1 MATDPGEPTGTEDSS
16 EKPDGQREEDTER
29 EGRADPQRERTHST
43 PSDFPSS
50 QTQERKTTGGEDGAI
65 RGGGGGGGG
74 GEASQAGK
82 ENPVRP
88 ISFST
93 PSLPVDTGQKRLRRE
108 KRFFRKSVE
117 ICEEDDVVEVP
128 PEAPH
133 SAPHLELRSSDSVFT
148 SSAQQQGVAS
158 SCAALGHDPSCPS
171 SSQEPGKDAPSLTAA
186 QRGKERDREQ
196 EEEAEMKAV
205 ATSPGGRFLKFDI
218 ELGRGA
224 FKTVYKGLDTETWVE
239 VAWCE
244 LQDRKLTKAEQQ
256 RFKEEAEM
264 LKGLQHPNIVRF
276 YDSWES
282 VLRGKKCIVLVTE
295 LMTSGTL
302 KTYLKRFKVM
312 KPKVLRSWC
321 RQILK
326 GLHFL
331 HTRTPPIVH
340 RDLKCDNIFITGP
353 TGSVKIGDLGL
364 ATLMRTSFAKSV
376 IGTPEFM
383 APEMYEE
390 HYDESVDVYAFGMCM
405 LEMATSEYPYSE
417 CQNAAQIYRKVTSGI
432 KPASFDKVN
441 DPEIKEIIEG
451 CIRQNKSQ
459 RLSIRDLLNHAFFG
473 EDTGVRVELAEEDTG
488 IQDCL
493 ALRIW
498 VEEPKKLKGKHKDN
512 EAIEFSYDLENDS
525 AEEVALEMV
534 KSGFFHESDAK
545 VVGKSIRDRVNLIK
559 KSRERRQQQLL
570 QQQQGFEER
579 RDSTLTSYTFS
590 HPSCPSSL
598 GPGAAGQTG
607 VGGGVG
613 GGGVGGGGVG
623 GGGMGGGGGVGGGG
637 GGVGGGQESEELP
650 EVDQHVRQQHIF
662 SGTTLSLP
670 GESIGSA
677 SCESYASGQSQAYSQ
692 QGESYTHSQTTFPP
706 TASSTGALAHPQMVS
721 IGESGGVPN
730 VPIGQS
736 VSMSS
741 MSIGHSGGGPVGQT
755 FLQSSTMVPQVSAS
769 VPQQYFQS
777 QTFPSDAFQ
786 TATPH
791 GSMAPSQSY
800 IPPVSPQA
808 PINVLTTSMSVSDP
822 AGLAGTIVPLA
833 QQTQPPAT
841 PMQLT
846 DIIPQTAPQQTQPVM
861 IPQQTIVQQQQIG
874 MDPQTSTL
882 QQQQQQ
888 QMEAQATLLE
898 QQVGTTQPPTEHHLQ
913 NLQTSAVQKHQHEP
927 QQQIYVQQPVPP
939 VHTIPQQQVLP
950 TQTGMEQRA
959 MSLPQPGEQPQT
971 YKQQPTGDPREQT
984 MIQPQ
989 QLQQQLQQ
997 QQTLLQQQQ
1006 QQALLLEQR
1015 QTYVQQQ
1022 VDQQQQ
1028 TALLQQQQQQQA
1040 QLNQFQLE
1048 QQQALIHKQ
1057 LLDQQQQQALIQQ
1070 QEQQQQ
1076 QPQQSLLQHQ
1086 LEQQQQQPTLQQ
1098 QQQSQLYQQIG
1109 QPQAGTQKEPEKQ
1122 QQSGQ
1127 QQQQIVLQQQPQQTQ
1142 QQTEQQLQQ
1151 QAILRQIEQQQQQ
1164 ALIQQHLQQQAI
1176 LQQHQLQQKAQLQQQ
1191 QQEQQQVQLMQQ
1203 IEQQQQ
1209 ALLQQQLEQQRQQQV
1224 LLQQQQAERLQQQ
1237 ALLQKQIQE
1246 QQQQAAILQLQKTE
1260 KQEAVPIPQSNS
1272 EQQIQPQTSDI
1283 QHVCIPQLN
1292 TTQLAPHTT
1301 LTQQQVI
1308 EQQQHAAL
1316 IQQQQVF
1323 IAQPQHHTSVMEPHI
1338 SVGAPAGTEV
1348 IQHQTQKASQAQVLM
1363 ANQTTQIPV
1372 QTSAV
1377 VPAQVLTQQGQS
1389 EAHSQNQGQVPV
1401 QFIAQSTVQ
1410 APQAMTE
1417 AQATLP
1423 AAMIQGQTHVIQTQ
1437 QIPLQP
1443 SYAGPATHTQS
1454 QVTAQPLIQTQPL
1467 QLTISQSQPPHSQ
1480 GPTVDIQMMGQ
1491 QSQAAV
1497 QPPAAIAS
1505 IPSQIQH
1512 ETLVQQNSQMPG
1524 LMQAQLQQ
1532 QTQGQPPIQVHV
1544 QAAAS
1549 LLAPQYVPQ
1558 PTHQAMVSG
1567 QQDITHIMQQQQQ
1580 QQQQQDPLLQYQ
1592 QMILSP
1598 GPAGSVGTTAD
1609 LSLSSVVDP
1618 ANFVAAS
1625 HPVQQA
1631 GHAYVS
1637 GQTTLHPVVQ
1647 AQQQPLGST
1656 ADPSV
1661 IQPIS
1666 QPTIPTG
1673 QYQQQLQNLSQVYQ
1687 PLASQ
1692 AQLLA
1697 QPIPTTIQ
1705 QPLPPKQATIPLDE
1719 SQLPPQGPPAS
1730 HLVTHSA
1737 AQIVPSN
1744 VAGPQSQNKTQPR
1757 YSHLVAGAPSSPQ
1770 HQAKQMLPAH
1780 THTQTSI
1787 QAQTHSQTQT
1797 HVQTQAHSH
1806 TQTHTETPVAEQPI
1820 LPHAV
1825 FPAQQMPL
1833 SPSHTSCPPTSL
1845 PSLPS
1850 LPSHPSAAAPAPEL
1864 PTSPPAAQVTL
1875 PGQADFIPTS
1885 PPPVTTL
1892 QSLDSNAPKLPQAS
1906 LQDCDLSL
1914 LGIAQDGP
1922 YLSSTERHS
1931 SSGSF
1936 PANGE
1941 ETLQLLAN
1949 GKIDKLKAQRRA
1961 SCQRPEKVSH
1971 QFQLSMLQVSGS
1983 GDNMVECQL
1992 ETHSNKMVTFK
2003 FDIEG
2008 DAPEDIADYM
2018 VEEDFVLDVEK
2029 EKFVEE
2035 LRAIVKKA
2043 HEILQTHSLTG
2054 STDQLHVSTPT
2065 SSSVGRWRFFINQT
2079 IRHRDSLSSQGAGTP
2094 PPTSEMRIPQSPKME
2109 KAVESEGSQSLESL
2123 TGMTSPPCPTLSATS
2138 PPVSTISAPVSM
2150 APSATAALA
2159 PNTAASES
2167 ISAPA
2172 STLEASVPVTASG
2185 GLEILTS
2192 ASVDQ
2197 IPSAPSSIAIPAVAN
2212 LPALSTAPTVVS
2224 PTPTT
2229 ILPDM
2234 ITSPGTSGCSI
2245 VGQSI
2250 GDTVITAP
2258 RSCVPAADQSSTSF
2272 YSSPPAAAVIPSAVS
2287 QFGMEQQQ
2295 TLTQVVKPAP
2305 QQPQPQ
2311 PQPQPQL
2318 QVQVQVQPPLQQQV
2332 PAVQQQLPAV
2342 QLKQQLQQATPQ
2354 QQLQSQHQEQIQLQ
2368 QERALQQSL
2377 QQLQHQQLMQQQI
2390 PLQQQLTEVQ
2400 VLPRPGNTELLK
2412 QAVPLQQFPTPV
2424 SLQQTQQPLP
2434 QQQTPQYTPQLLQQP
2449 QLQQLPQQVMA
2460 PQAAVV
2466 PQQQAHID
2474 HQQQQQLNLQQ
2485 TIHLQQQQMVQQQLQ
2500 QQQHQLF
2507 MGTVALKPDQ
2517 SQMLPLS
2524 ISQQFLQQQPQLNV
2538 SPVPQQQIPQ
2548 QTQIPAE
2555 LSQQNIQS
2563 QIQLQHI
2570 EQQQEAVKAMET
2582 PQKQQ
2587 NFPLQKQSSIQMS
2600 ESEVSTGE
2608 TSVTEDTCSYSAPF
2622 HPSSDSSLPPLH
2634 LGSTDAPLPALSLT
2648 MTPSPA
2654 QPSSVAE
2661 SDSEGPPKIE
2671 FVDNRIKTLDEKL
2684 RNLLYQEYSS
2694 GAALA
2699 GGLASG
2705 PTSAASTSA
2714 GGDESSEPQSIHHM
2728 SFPPPISSSDTSPH
2742 SSSSTTSSTTSRSS
2756 STSPDPERDRVGEEA
2771 SSEAPNVAE
2780 LGPVE
2785 QQPGPSLPSTSASST
2800 PPTSLLPPN
2809 QDDSAGPQRPP
2820 VPGEPTIL
2828 AVPPHS
2834 DTSTTGDASWPPNQ
2848 HPIPL
2853 RHGQQK
2859 HNAGGGYFGLNL
2871 TCPSIRNPV
2880 SKKSWT
2886 RKFKNWACKLRHSA
2900 SLFKKPRVQQDG
2912 RSSSQTLRE
2921 EKEAPPLNPPQSRK
2935 GRFQVTPVPQSSPPK
2950 DAASGHGSTH
2960 RKVGRFSVTQAET
2973 KREDRHTDSS
2983 PVSPDLERDR
2993 RKSRAKEGEKEES
3006 KRTPSMAH
3014 LPRGHGHSH
3023 SPLGSSDD
3031 DDESE
3036 LEDEDL
3042 RKELHKLRE
3051 KHIKEVVSLQAQQNR
3066 ELQELYRQLRSFK
3079 DQRQSLPASL
3089 SRTPPLPT
3097 APPVLSP
3104 RRPRPAKIKLRP
3116 RPHSHMDNNGVTH
3129 SGIQQSSSYSGGE
3142 QSRLPLYCNPEH
3154 HTTLP
3159 AKRDHSPLRKSTF
3172 TDELHKLVDNWTK
3185 ETVGPSPPKPSL
3197 NQIKQIQQV
3206 QELGGWS
3213 QPAEVAP
3220 PGWFPVAPLNPQA
3233 TPTPASLPVAAPS
3246 HYTGGG
3252 SLSTL
3257 HSPGPP
3263 PQTHMA
3269 QVPPM
3274 QQSLQLHQSLPLQQ
3288 MTYQQSPLRQQ
3299 IPQPR
3304 MQTPIQSQSLPQT
3317 QPITQLP
3324 HSPPQSQ
3331 PLLPSQMPTSPV
3343 STAAPLLP
3351 GSGATAPTDSTAATG
3366 GTFCS
3371 CSSSSSTS
3379 SSSCS
3384 TAALPSSAKIHPTP
3398 PTSTLPLG
3406 QK

>member
-29 EGRADPQRERTHST
+29 EGRADPQRERTNSN
-43 PSDFPSS
+43 PSDF
-50 QTQERKTTGGEDGAI
+50 ED
-65 RGGGGGGGG
+65 
-74 GEASQAGK
+74 E
-82 ENPVRP
+82 ENLVRP
-88 ISFST
+88 ISSST

-117 ICEEDDVVEVP
+117 ICEEDDEVEVT

-133 SAPHLELRSSDSVFT
+133 SAPHLELCSSDSVFT
-148 SSAQQQGVAS
+148 SSAQQQGAAS
-158 SCAALGHDPSCPS
+158 SFAAIGHDPSCPS
-171 SSQEPGKDAPSLTAA
+171 STQEPGKDAPSSTPT

-441 DPEIKEIIEG
+441 DPEIKEIIEF
-451 CIRQNKSQ
+451 CIRQNKNQ

-488 IQDCL
+488 TQDCL

-570 QQQQGFEER
+570 QQQQGLEEK
-579 RDSTLTSYTFS
+579 RDPSLTSYTTS

-598 GPGAAGQTG
+598 GPGAPGQT
-607 VGGGVG
+607 
-613 GGGVGGGGVG
+613 
-623 GGGMGGGGGVGGGG
+623 GGGG
-637 GGVGGGQESEELP
+637 GGGGGGQESEELP

-662 SGTTLSLP
+662 SGTNLSLP
-670 GESIGSA
+670 
-677 SCESYASGQSQAYSQ
+677 
-692 QGESYTHSQTTFPP
+692 
-706 TASSTGALAHPQMVS
+706 
-721 IGESGGVPN
+721 
-730 VPIGQS
+730 
-736 VSMSS
+736 
-741 MSIGHSGGGPVGQT
+741 
-755 FLQSSTMVPQVSAS
+755 
-769 VPQQYFQS
+769 
-777 QTFPSDAFQ
+777 
-786 TATPH
+786 
-791 GSMAPSQSY
+791 
-800 IPPVSPQA
+800 A
-808 PINVLTTSMSVSDP
+808 PINVPTTSMSFNDP
-822 AGLAGTIVPLA
+822 AGLGGTMVPLA
-833 QQTQPPAT
+833 QQTQPTAT

-846 DIIPQTAPQQTQPVM
+846 DIIPQAAPQQTQPAM

-874 MDPQTSTL
+874 MDPQTTTL
-882 QQQQQQ
+882 QQQQQ

-898 QQVGTTQPPTEHHLQ
+898 QQQVSANQPPTGHYPQSL
-913 NLQTSAVQKHQHEP
+913 SAVAVQKHQHEP

-939 VHTIPQQQVLP
+939 VNTTPQQQVLP
-950 TQTGMEQRA
+950 SQPGMEQRA
-959 MSLPQPGEQPQT
+959 MSLPQQGELPQT
-971 YKQQPTGDPREQT
+971 YKQQPTGDPHEQT
-984 MIQPQ
+984 LIQP
-989 QLQQQLQQ
+989 QLQQQL

-1006 QQALLLEQR
+1006 AILLEQH

-1022 VDQQQQ
+1022 LDQQQQ
-1028 TALLQQQQQQQA
+1028 KAQLQQQQQQQA
-1040 QLNQFQLE
+1040 LLQQHQLD
-1048 QQQALIHKQ
+1048 QQQAFIHKQ

-1070 QEQQQQ
+1070 QQEKQQQQ
-1076 QPQQSLLQHQ
+1076 QGL
-1086 LEQQQQQPTLQQ
+1086 
-1098 QQQSQLYQQIG
+1098 
-1109 QPQAGTQKEPEKQ
+1109 
-1122 QQSGQ
+1122 
-1127 QQQQIVLQQQPQQTQ
+1127 
-1142 QQTEQQLQQ
+1142 
-1151 QAILRQIEQQQQQ
+1151 
-1164 ALIQQHLQQQAI
+1164 
-1176 LQQHQLQQKAQLQQQ
+1176 HQLQQKAQLQQQ
-1191 QQEQQQVQLMQQ
+1191 QHEQQQVQLKQQ

-1209 ALLQQQLEQQRQQQV
+1209 ALLQQQFEQQRQQQV
-1224 LLQQQQAERLQQQ
+1224 LLQHQQAERLHQQ
-1237 ALLQKQIQE
+1237 AFIQQQIQE
-1246 QQQQAAILQLQKTE
+1246 QHQQAAIIQLQQTE
-1260 KQEAVPIPQSNS
+1260 KTEAVPIPQSNS
-1272 EQQIQPQTSDI
+1272 KQQIQQQPTDV
-1283 QHVCIPQLN
+1283 QHMCNPKLN
-1292 TTQLAPHTT
+1292 ATQFTPHTA
-1301 LTQQQVI
+1301 LTQQQVM
-1308 EQQQHAAL
+1308 EQQQQAAL
-1316 IQQQQVF
+1316 IQQQQAFV
-1323 IAQPQHHTSVMEPHI
+1323 AQPQHHTSIMEPHI
-1338 SVGAPAGTEV
+1338 PAGTEV
-1348 IQHQTQKASQAQVLM
+1348 IQQQTQQLPQAQVPM
-1363 ANQTTQIPV
+1363 GIQTAHIPV
-1372 QTSAV
+1372 QTSAA

-1389 EAHSQNQGQVPV
+1389 EARPQSQVPV

-1410 APQAMTE
+1410 AAQAMIE
-1417 AQATLP
+1417 AQVSPP
-1423 AAMIQGQTHVIQTQ
+1423 APVIQQQTHVIQTQ
-1437 QIPLQP
+1437 QIPLQT
-1443 SYAGPATHTQS
+1443 SYPGPAPLSQS

-1467 QLTISQSQPPHSQ
+1467 HLTIGQSQPPHAQ

-1491 QSQAAV
+1491 QSQATV
-1497 QPPAAIAS
+1497 HPPAAITS
-1505 IPSQIQH
+1505 MPSQIQH
-1512 ETLVQQNSQMPG
+1512 ETLVQQNAQIPG
-1524 LMQAQLQQ
+1524 LMQPQLHQ
-1532 QTQGQPPIQVHV
+1532 QTQGPSPCQMHA
-1544 QAAAS
+1544 QAPAGLS
-1549 LLAPQYVPQ
+1549 TPQYVSQ
-1558 PTHQAMVSG
+1558 PTHQAMPAV
-1567 QQDITHIMQQQQQ
+1567 QQDATHITQQQQQ
-1580 QQQQQDPLLQYQ
+1580 QETVLQYQ
-1592 QMILSP
+1592 QMILSS
-1598 GPAGSVGTTAD
+1598 GSAGSVGTTTD
-1609 LSLSSVVDP
+1609 HCLNSVADP
-1618 ANFVAAS
+1618 ANFVAIP
-1625 HPVQQA
+1625 HPLPQA
-1631 GHAYVS
+1631 GQVYVQ
-1637 GQTTLHPVVQ
+1637 GQTTPHPVVQ
-1647 AQQQPLGST
+1647 AQQQPLGGT
-1656 ADPSV
+1656 ADSSV
-1661 IQPIS
+1661 VQSIS
-1666 QPTIPTG
+1666 KPPMPQSTL
-1673 QYQQQLQNLSQVYQ
+1673 QYQQQLQKLSQVQQ
-1687 PLASQ
+1687 PLAPPPAQ

-1697 QPIPTTIQ
+1697 QPIQAPIQ
-1705 QPLPPKQATIPLDE
+1705 QPLPMQQALIALDE
-1719 SQLPPQGPPAS
+1719 GQLPRVQCPPAS
-1730 HLVTHSA
+1730 HLMTHPS
-1737 AQIVPSN
+1737 AQI
-1744 VAGPQSQNKTQPR
+1744 
-1757 YSHLVAGAPSSPQ
+1757 VAGAPPSVQ

-1780 THTQTSI
+1780 THSQTSI
-1787 QAQTHSQTQT
+1787 QGQTNSQMQTQVQT
-1797 HVQTQAHSH
+1797 QVQTQAHFH
-1806 TQTHTETPVAEQPI
+1806 TQTHTEAPIAEQPV

-1825 FPAQQMPL
+1825 LLLAQQMPL

-1845 PSLPS
+1845 PSLPF
-1850 LPSHPSAAAPAPEL
+1850 LPSHHPAAFPVPEL
-1864 PTSPPAAQVTL
+1864 PTSPPASEVTL

-1885 PPPVTTL
+1885 PPPVTAL

-1922 YLSSTERHS
+1922 YLSSTEGHYS
-1931 SSGSF
+1931 LGSV

-1941 ETLQLLAN
+1941 ESFQLLAN
-1949 GKIDKLKAQRRA
+1949 GKLEKLKTQRRA
-1961 SCQRPEKVSH
+1961 SCQRLEKVSH

-1992 ETHSNKMVTFK
+1992 ETHTNKMVTFK

-2018 VEEDFVLDVEK
+2018 VEEDFVLGEEK
-2029 EKFVEE
+2029 ETFVEE
-2035 LRAIVKKA
+2035 LRGIVKKA
-2043 HEILQTHSLTG
+2043 HEILQTHSQTG

-2065 SSSVGRWRFFINQT
+2065 SSSADSVPHSSPVGRWRFFINQT

-2094 PPTSEMRIPQSPKME
+2094 PPTTEMRIPQSPTTE
-2109 KAVESEGSQSLESL
+2109 RESEGSLSLESL
-2123 TGMTSPPCPTLSATS
+2123 TGMAFPPCPTLSATS
-2138 PPVSTISAPVSM
+2138 PPVSTVSAPASM
-2150 APSATAALA
+2150 VPSATTN
-2159 PNTAASES
+2159 PTPHTTASES

-2172 STLEASVPVTASG
+2172 STLEASYPVTAPG
-2185 GLEILTS
+2185 GLELPVLTS

-2197 IPSAPSSIAIPAVAN
+2197 FRNVPSSIAIPAAAN
-2212 LPALSTAPTVVS
+2212 FPNLSTAPIVVF
-2224 PTPTT
+2224 PAPTT
-2229 ILPDM
+2229 ILPDVL
-2234 ITSPGTSGCSI
+2234 TSPGSSGCST

-2250 GDTVITAP
+2250 GDTVTTAQ

-2272 YSSPPAAAVIPSAVS
+2272 HSPPPAAAVTSSAVS
-2287 QFGMEQQQ
+2287 QLGMEQQQ
-2295 TLTQVVKPAP
+2295 TLAQGAKPAP
-2305 QQPQPQ
+2305 QQAQL
-2311 PQPQPQL
+2311 PQPQL
-2318 QVQVQVQPPLQQQV
+2318 QPALQQQV
-2332 PAVQQQLPAV
+2332 PVVQQQLQAE
-2342 QLKQQLQQATPQ
+2342 QLEQQAQQLQRETPQ
-2354 QQLQSQHQEQIQLQ
+2354 QQQQSQHQVYQEQIQLQ

-2390 PLQQQLTEVQ
+2390 PLQQQMAEVQ
-2400 VLPRPGNTELLK
+2400 VLPQTRHTELL
-2412 QAVPLQQFPTPV
+2412 QSAPLQQFLPPM
-2424 SLQQTQQPLP
+2424 SLQQTQQPLL

-2449 QLQQLPQQVMA
+2449 QLQQIPQQVMA

-2474 HQQQQQLNLQQ
+2474 PQQQQQLNLQQ
-2485 TIHLQQQQMVQQQLQ
+2485 TIHFQQQQMVQQQLQ

-2507 MGTVALKPDQ
+2507 MGADQ
-2517 SQMLPLS
+2517 GQMLPLS
-2524 ISQQFLQQQPQLNV
+2524 ISQQFLQQQAQLSVN
-2538 SPVPQQQIPQ
+2538 PVQQQQIPQ
-2548 QTQIPAE
+2548 QTQSPAE
-2555 LSQQNIQS
+2555 LVQQHIQY
-2563 QIQLQHI
+2563 QKQLQHT
-2570 EQQQEAVKAMET
+2570 EQQQEMVQAVDT

-2587 NFPLQKQSSIQMS
+2587 QLPLQKQSSLQIS
-2600 ESEVSTGE
+2600 ESEASTGE
-2608 TSVTEDTCSYSAPF
+2608 TSFTEDTCSYSTPF
-2622 HPSSDSSLPPLH
+2622 HPSSDSSLPPLQ
-2634 LGSTDAPLPALSLT
+2634 LATTEAPVPALSLP

-2694 GAALA
+2694 GAAP
-2699 GGLASG
+2699 ASG

-2714 GGDESSEPQSIHHM
+2714 GGDESSEPQSLHHL
-2728 SFPPPISSSDTSPH
+2728 SFHPPASSSDTSPH
-2742 SSSSTTSSTTSRSS
+2742 SSSSSSSPTTSRSS
-2756 STSPDPERDRVGEEA
+2756 STSPDPERDGTGGKA
-2771 SSEAPNVAE
+2771 FSEVPNFAE
-2780 LGPVE
+2780 MGPVE
-2785 QQPGPSLPSTSASST
+2785 QQPGPSVPSTSASST

-2809 QDDSAGPQRPP
+2809 QDESAGPQRPP

-2853 RHGQQK
+2853 RHGHQK

-2912 RSSSQTLRE
+2912 SSSSQTLRE
-2921 EKEAPPLNPPQSRK
+2921 EKEAPPPNPPHSRK
-2935 GRFQVTPVPQSSPPK
+2935 GRFQVTPVTQSSPPK
-2950 DAASGHGSTH
+2950 AAPSGHVSSH

-2973 KREDRHTDSS
+2973 KKEDRHTDSS
-2983 PVSPDLERDR
+2983 PVSPVLERER
-2993 RKSRAKEGEKEES
+2993 RRSRAKDSEKDES
-3006 KRTPSMAH
+3006 KRTPAMAH

-3031 DDESE
+3031 DDECE
-3036 LEDEDL
+3036 MEDEDL

-3051 KHIKEVVSLQAQQNR
+3051 KHIKEVVSLQSQQNR
-3066 ELQELYRQLRSFK
+3066 ELQELYRQLRSLK
-3079 DQRQSLPASL
+3079 DQRQSLPVSL
-3089 SRTPPLPT
+3089 SRMTPLPT
-3097 APPVLSP
+3097 GPPLLSP
-3104 RRPRPAKIKLRP
+3104 RRPRPAKMKLRP

-3129 SGIQQSSSYSGGE
+3129 SGIQQSSSFSGGE
-3142 QSRLPLYCNPEH
+3142 QSRLLLYCSPEH
-3154 HTTLP
+3154 CTSLP

-3185 ETVGPSPPKPSL
+3185 DAVGPALPKPSL

-3220 PGWFPVAPLNPQA
+3220 PGWFSVAPLNPA
-3233 TPTPASLPVAAPS
+3233 APPTPTSLPVAAPS
-3246 HYTGGG
+3246 QYTGGG
-3252 SLSTL
+3252 SLSNL
-3257 HSPGPP
+3257 HSPGAP

-3269 QVPPM
+3269 QVPQM
-3274 QQSLQLHQSLPLQQ
+3274 QQSLHLHQSLPLQQ
-3288 MTYQQSPLRQQ
+3288 MTYQQSQIQQ
-3299 IPQPR
+3299 VPQP
-3304 MQTPIQSQSLPQT
+3304 QVQPPVQSQSLSQT
-3317 QPITQLP
+3317 QPVTQLP
-3324 HSPPQSQ
+3324 HLQPQGQ

-3343 STAAPLLP
+3343 STATSLLH
-3351 GSGATAPTDSTAATG
+3351 GSGTTAPTDSTAAAG
-3366 GTFCS
+3366 GAFCS
-3371 CSSSSSTS
+3371 CSSSSTS

-3398 PTSTLPLG
+3398 QTSTLPLG

>member
-1 MATDPGEPTGTEDSS
+1 MATDPGDPTGTEDSS

-29 EGRADPQRERTHST
+29 EGRANPQRERTHST

-50 QTQERKTTGGEDGAI
+50 QTQERKATGGEDGGI
-65 RGGGGGGGG
+65 RGGGGGV
-74 GEASQAGK
+74 GEASQAGEK
-82 ENPVRP
+82 NPVRP

-93 PSLPVDTGQKRLRRE
+93 SSLPVDTGQKRLKRE

-117 ICEEDDVVEVP
+117 ICEEDDEVEVP

-148 SSAQQQGVAS
+148 SSAQQQGAPS
-158 SCAALGHDPSCPS
+158 SCAALGHDPSCSS
-171 SSQEPGKDAPSLTAA
+171 SSQEPGKDAPSSTPS
-186 QRGKERDREQ
+186 QGGKERDREQ

-488 IQDCL
+488 TQDCL

-579 RDSTLTSYTFS
+579 RDSTLTSHTFS

-607 VGGGVG
+607 GGGA
-613 GGGVGGGGVG
+613 
-623 GGGMGGGGGVGGGG
+623 
-637 GGVGGGQESEELP
+637 GGGQESEELP

-662 SGTTLSLP
+662 SGTTLGLP
-670 GESIGSA
+670 EGESIGPA
-677 SCESYASGQSQAYSQ
+677 SCESHAGGQSQAYSQ
-692 QGESYTHSQTTFPP
+692 QGESYTHSQTTLPP
-706 TASSTGALAHPQMVS
+706 TASRTGTLAHPQMLP
-721 IGESGGVPN
+721 IGEGGSVPN

-736 VSMSS
+736 VSMSG
-741 MSIGHSGGGPVGQT
+741 MSIGQSGGGPVGQT
-755 FLQSSTMVPQVSAS
+755 FLQPRTMVP
-769 VPQQYFQS
+769 
-777 QTFPSDAFQ
+777 
-786 TATPH
+786 
-791 GSMAPSQSY
+791 
-800 IPPVSPQA
+800 
-808 PINVLTTSMSVSDP
+808 
-822 AGLAGTIVPLA
+822 
-833 QQTQPPAT
+833 
-841 PMQLT
+841 
-846 DIIPQTAPQQTQPVM
+846 
-861 IPQQTIVQQQQIG
+861 
-874 MDPQTSTL
+874 
-882 QQQQQQ
+882 
-888 QMEAQATLLE
+888 
-898 QQVGTTQPPTEHHLQ
+898 
-913 NLQTSAVQKHQHEP
+913 
-927 QQQIYVQQPVPP
+927 
-939 VHTIPQQQVLP
+939 
-950 TQTGMEQRA
+950 
-959 MSLPQPGEQPQT
+959 
-971 YKQQPTGDPREQT
+971 
-984 MIQPQ
+984 
-989 QLQQQLQQ
+989 
-997 QQTLLQQQQ
+997 
-1006 QQALLLEQR
+1006 
-1015 QTYVQQQ
+1015 
-1022 VDQQQQ
+1022 
-1028 TALLQQQQQQQA
+1028 
-1040 QLNQFQLE
+1040 
-1048 QQQALIHKQ
+1048 
-1057 LLDQQQQQALIQQ
+1057 
-1070 QEQQQQ
+1070 
-1076 QPQQSLLQHQ
+1076 
-1086 LEQQQQQPTLQQ
+1086 
-1098 QQQSQLYQQIG
+1098 
-1109 QPQAGTQKEPEKQ
+1109 
-1122 QQSGQ
+1122 
-1127 QQQQIVLQQQPQQTQ
+1127 
-1142 QQTEQQLQQ
+1142 
-1151 QAILRQIEQQQQQ
+1151 
-1164 ALIQQHLQQQAI
+1164 
-1176 LQQHQLQQKAQLQQQ
+1176 
-1191 QQEQQQVQLMQQ
+1191 
-1203 IEQQQQ
+1203 
-1209 ALLQQQLEQQRQQQV
+1209 
-1224 LLQQQQAERLQQQ
+1224 
-1237 ALLQKQIQE
+1237 
-1246 QQQQAAILQLQKTE
+1246 
-1260 KQEAVPIPQSNS
+1260 
-1272 EQQIQPQTSDI
+1272 
-1283 QHVCIPQLN
+1283 
-1292 TTQLAPHTT
+1292 
-1301 LTQQQVI
+1301 
-1308 EQQQHAAL
+1308 
-1316 IQQQQVF
+1316 
-1323 IAQPQHHTSVMEPHI
+1323 
-1338 SVGAPAGTEV
+1338 
-1348 IQHQTQKASQAQVLM
+1348 
-1363 ANQTTQIPV
+1363 
-1372 QTSAV
+1372 
-1377 VPAQVLTQQGQS
+1377 
-1389 EAHSQNQGQVPV
+1389 
-1401 QFIAQSTVQ
+1401 
-1410 APQAMTE
+1410 
-1417 AQATLP
+1417 
-1423 AAMIQGQTHVIQTQ
+1423 
-1437 QIPLQP
+1437 
-1443 SYAGPATHTQS
+1443 
-1454 QVTAQPLIQTQPL
+1454 
-1467 QLTISQSQPPHSQ
+1467 
-1480 GPTVDIQMMGQ
+1480 
-1491 QSQAAV
+1491 
-1497 QPPAAIAS
+1497 
-1505 IPSQIQH
+1505 
-1512 ETLVQQNSQMPG
+1512 
-1524 LMQAQLQQ
+1524 
-1532 QTQGQPPIQVHV
+1532 
-1544 QAAAS
+1544 
-1549 LLAPQYVPQ
+1549 
-1558 PTHQAMVSG
+1558 
-1567 QQDITHIMQQQQQ
+1567 
-1580 QQQQQDPLLQYQ
+1580 
-1592 QMILSP
+1592 
-1598 GPAGSVGTTAD
+1598 
-1609 LSLSSVVDP
+1609 
-1618 ANFVAAS
+1618 
-1625 HPVQQA
+1625 
-1631 GHAYVS
+1631 
-1637 GQTTLHPVVQ
+1637 
-1647 AQQQPLGST
+1647 
-1656 ADPSV
+1656 
-1661 IQPIS
+1661 
-1666 QPTIPTG
+1666 
-1673 QYQQQLQNLSQVYQ
+1673 
-1687 PLASQ
+1687 
-1692 AQLLA
+1692 
-1697 QPIPTTIQ
+1697 
-1705 QPLPPKQATIPLDE
+1705 
-1719 SQLPPQGPPAS
+1719 
-1730 HLVTHSA
+1730 
-1737 AQIVPSN
+1737 
-1744 VAGPQSQNKTQPR
+1744 
-1757 YSHLVAGAPSSPQ
+1757 
-1770 HQAKQMLPAH
+1770 
-1780 THTQTSI
+1780 
-1787 QAQTHSQTQT
+1787 
-1797 HVQTQAHSH
+1797 
-1806 TQTHTETPVAEQPI
+1806 
-1820 LPHAV
+1820 
-1825 FPAQQMPL
+1825 
-1833 SPSHTSCPPTSL
+1833 
-1845 PSLPS
+1845 
-1850 LPSHPSAAAPAPEL
+1850 
-1864 PTSPPAAQVTL
+1864 
-1875 PGQADFIPTS
+1875 
-1885 PPPVTTL
+1885 
-1892 QSLDSNAPKLPQAS
+1892 
-1906 LQDCDLSL
+1906 
-1914 LGIAQDGP
+1914 QDGP
-1922 YLSSTERHS
+1922 YLSSTEPHS
-1931 SSGSF
+1931 SSGSV
-1936 PANGE
+1936 PANEE

-1949 GKIDKLKAQRRA
+1949 GKFEKLKTQRRA
-1961 SCQRPEKVSH
+1961 SSQRPEKVSH

-2043 HEILQTHSLTG
+2043 HEILQTHSQTG

-2065 SSSVGRWRFFINQT
+2065 SSTMDSVPQSSPVGRWRFFINQT
-2079 IRHRDSLSSQGAGTP
+2079 IRHRDSLSSQGAATP
-2094 PPTSEMRIPQSPKME
+2094 PPTAETRIPQSPKTE
-2109 KAVESEGSQSLESL
+2109 NGELYPESEGSQSLESL
-2123 TGMTSPPCPTLSATS
+2123 TGMASPPCPTLSATS
-2138 PPVSTISAPVSM
+2138 PPVSTVLAPTSM
-2150 APSATAALA
+2150 PPSATAAPTPL
-2159 PNTAASES
+2159 TTASES

-2185 GLEILTS
+2185 GLELPGLTS
-2192 ASVDQ
+2192 AAVDQ
-2197 IPSAPSSIAIPAVAN
+2197 IPSAPSSIAIPAAN
-2212 LPALSTAPTVVS
+2212 LPTMSTAPTVVS

-2229 ILPDM
+2229 ILPD
-2234 ITSPGTSGCSI
+2234 ILTSPGTSGCST

-2258 RSCVPAADQSSTSF
+2258 RSCVPAVDWSSTSF
-2272 YSSPPAAAVIPSAVS
+2272 HSPPPAAAVTSSAVS
-2287 QFGMEQQQ
+2287 QLGMEQQQ
-2295 TLTQVVKPAP
+2295 TLTQVAKPAP
-2305 QQPQPQ
+2305 QQPQLQ
-2311 PQPQPQL
+2311 PA
-2318 QVQVQVQPPLQQQV
+2318 LQQQV
-2332 PAVQQQLPAV
+2332 PAVQPQLQVMQLEQQA
-2342 QLKQQLQQATPQ
+2342 QQIQQATPQ
-2354 QQLQSQHQEQIQLQ
+2354 QQQQSQHQVYQEQIQLQ

-2377 QQLQHQQLMQQQI
+2377 QQLQQQQLMQKQI

-2400 VLPRPGNTELLK
+2400 VLPRPGHTELL
-2412 QAVPLQQFPTPV
+2412 QQSVALQQFLPPMP
-2424 SLQQTQQPLP
+2424 LQQTQQPLLE
-2434 QQQTPQYTPQLLQQP
+2434 QQTPQYTPQLLQQP

-2466 PQQQAHID
+2466 PQQQAQID

-2507 MGTVALKPDQ
+2507 MGAVALKPDQ
-2517 SQMLPLS
+2517 SQMLSLS
-2524 ISQQFLQQQPQLNV
+2524 INQQFLQQQAQLNI

-2555 LSQQNIQS
+2555 LAQQH
-2563 QIQLQHI
+2563 IQLQHI
-2570 EQQQEAVKAMET
+2570 EQQQEVVKAMDT

-2587 NFPLQKQSSIQMS
+2587 QFPLQKQSSLQMS

-2608 TSVTEDTCSYSAPF
+2608 TSFTEDTCSYPVPF

-2634 LGSTDAPLPALSLT
+2634 LGTADTPLPALSLT

-2694 GAALA
+2694 GAVLA
-2699 GGLASG
+2699 GGAASG

-2714 GGDESSEPQSIHHM
+2714 GGDESSEPQSLHHL
-2728 SFPPPISSSDTSPH
+2728 SFPPPASSSDTSPH

-2756 STSPDPERDRVGEEA
+2756 STSPDPERDGAGEEA
-2771 SSEAPNVAE
+2771 SSEVPNFAE

-2809 QDDSAGPQRPP
+2809 QDESAGPQRPP

-2848 HPIPL
+2848 HPILL

-2912 RSSSQTLRE
+2912 HSSSQALRE
-2921 EKEAPPLNPPQSRK
+2921 EKEAPPLNSTQSRK
-2935 GRFQVTPVPQSSPPK
+2935 GRFQVTPVPQPSPPK

-2973 KREDRHTDSS
+2973 KKQDRQTDSS
-2983 PVSPDLERDR
+2983 LVSPDLERER
-2993 RKSRAKEGEKEES
+2993 RRSRAKEGEKEES
-3006 KRTPSMAH
+3006 KRTPAMAH

-3066 ELQELYRQLRSFK
+3066 ELQELYRQLRSLK
-3079 DQRQSLPASL
+3079 DQRQSLPTSL

-3129 SGIQQSSSYSGGE
+3129 SGIQQSSSFSGGE
-3142 QSRLPLYCNPEH
+3142 QSRLPLYCNPDH
-3154 HTTLP
+3154 RPSLP
-3159 AKRDHSPLRKSTF
+3159 DKRDDSPLRKSTF

-3185 ETVGPSPPKPSL
+3185 EMVGPSPPKPSL

-3213 QPAEVAP
+3213 QSTEVAP
-3220 PGWFPVAPLNPQA
+3220 PGWFPVAPMNPQA
-3233 TPTPASLPVAAPS
+3233 PPVPASLPVATPS

-3263 PQTHMA
+3263 SQTHMA
-3269 QVPPM
+3269 QVPQM
-3274 QQSLQLHQSLPLQQ
+3274 QQSLHLHQSLPLQQ
-3288 MTYQQSPLRQQ
+3288 MTYQQSPLPQQ
-3299 IPQPR
+3299 TPQPR

-3331 PLLPSQMPTSPV
+3331 PPLPSQMPTSPV
-3343 STAAPLLP
+3343 STAASLP
-3351 GSGATAPTDSTAATG
+3351 SGSCTAAPTDSTAATAG
-3366 GTFCS
+3366 IFCS
-3371 CSSSSSTS
+3371 CSPSSSTS

-3384 TAALPSSAKIHPTP
+3384 TAAIPSSAKIHPTP

-3406 QK
+3406 QKLNQGEV

>member
-16 EKPDGQREEDTER
+16 EKPDGQREE
-29 EGRADPQRERTHST
+29 EGRADPQRERTNGT

-50 QTQERKTTGGEDGAI
+50 HTQERKATRGEDGRI
-65 RGGGGGGGG
+65 RGGQGG
-74 GEASQAGK
+74 GEASREGK
-82 ENPVRP
+82 ENPVSP
-88 ISFST
+88 TSFST

-117 ICEEDDVVEVP
+117 ICEEDDEVEVT
-128 PEAPH
+128 PEASH

-148 SSAQQQGVAS
+148 SSDQQQGAAS
-158 SCAALGHDPSCPS
+158 SCAAMGLDPSCPS
-171 SSQEPGKDAPSLTAA
+171 SSQEPDKEVPSSAPT

-282 VLRGKKCIVLVTE
+282 VFRGRRCIVLVTE

-441 DPEIKEIIEG
+441 DPEIKEIIEC

-459 RLSIRDLLNHAFFG
+459 RLSIRELLNHAFFG

-488 IQDCL
+488 TQDCL

-498 VEEPKKLKGKHKDN
+498 VEDPKKLKGKHKDN

-559 KSRERRQQQLL
+559 KSRERRQQLL
-570 QQQQGFEER
+570 FQQQQDFEEK
-579 RDSTLTSYTFS
+579 RDPTLTSNTFS

-607 VGGGVG
+607 G
-613 GGGVGGGGVG
+613 GGGV
-623 GGGMGGGGGVGGGG
+623 
-637 GGVGGGQESEELP
+637 QESEELP
-650 EVDQHVRQQHIF
+650 EVDQYVRQQHIF
-662 SGTTLSLP
+662 SGTNLSLP

-692 QGESYTHSQTTFPP
+692 QGESYSHSQNTLPP
-706 TASSTGALAHPQMVS
+706 TASTTGALTHPQMLP
-721 IGESGGVPN
+721 IGESGSVPN

-736 VSMSS
+736 VSMSC
-741 MSIGHSGGGPVGQT
+741 MSVGQSGGGPVGQT
-755 FLQSSTMVPQVSAS
+755 YLQPSTMVPQVSQS
-769 VPQQYFQS
+769 VPQQMFQS
-777 QTFPSDAFQ
+777 QTFPSDSFQ

-791 GSMAPSQSY
+791 GSLAPSQSY

-808 PINVLTTSMSVSDP
+808 PSNVLTTSISVNDP
-822 AGLAGTIVPLA
+822 AGLGGTIVPLA

-846 DIIPQTAPQQTQPVM
+846 DIIPHAAPQHTQPVM

-874 MDPQTSTL
+874 MDPQTTTLL
-882 QQQQQQ
+882 QQPQQ

-898 QQVGTTQPPTEHHLQ
+898 QQQVSATQPPTEHHPQSL
-913 NLQTSAVQKHQHEP
+913 SAIAVQNHQHEP

-939 VHTIPQQQVLP
+939 VHTTPQQQVLP
-950 TQTGMEQRA
+950 KHIGMEQRA
-959 MSLPQPGEQPQT
+959 VSLPQQGEQP
-971 YKQQPTGDPREQT
+971 PTGDPREQT
-984 MIQPQ
+984 LIQP

-997 QQTLLQQQQ
+997 TLLQQ
-1006 QQALLLEQR
+1006 QQALLLEQH

-1022 VDQQQQ
+1022 LD
-1028 TALLQQQQQQQA
+1028 QQQQQQT
-1040 QLNQFQLE
+1040 QLQQQQLE
-1048 QQQALIHKQ
+1048 QQQVLIHKQ
-1057 LLDQQQQQALIQQ
+1057 LLDQQQQQQALIQQ
-1070 QEQQQQ
+1070 QHEKQQQQQGLVQQQQPQQALLQHQFEQQQQ
-1076 QPQQSLLQHQ
+1076 QPPSQQKQQNQFYQQVGQHQ
-1086 LEQQQQQPTLQQ
+1086 
-1098 QQQSQLYQQIG
+1098 SGI
-1109 QPQAGTQKEPEKQ
+1109 QKEPEKQ

-1142 QQTEQQLQQ
+1142 QQGEQLHQ
-1151 QAILRQIEQQQQQ
+1151 QAVLRQMEQQQQQ

-1176 LQQHQLQQKAQLQQQ
+1176 LQHHQLQQKAQLQQLQ
-1191 QQEQQQVQLMQQ
+1191 HEQQQVQLKQQ

-1209 ALLQQQLEQQRQQQV
+1209 ALLQQQFEQQCQQQV
-1224 LLQQQQAERLQQQ
+1224 LLQQQQAERFHQQ
-1237 ALLQKQIQE
+1237 ALMQQQIQG
-1246 QQQQAAILQLQKTE
+1246 QQQQAAIIQLQPTE
-1260 KQEAVPIPQSNS
+1260 KQETVPIPQSNS
-1272 EQQIQPQTSDI
+1272 NQQIQQQPTDM
-1283 QHVCIPQLN
+1283 QHTCLPKLN
-1292 TTQLAPHTT
+1292 ATPFTPHAA
-1301 LTQQQVI
+1301 LTQQQVM
-1308 EQQQHAAL
+1308 EQQQQAAL
-1316 IQQQQVF
+1316 IQQQQAFV
-1323 IAQPQHHTSVMEPHI
+1323 AQPQHHTSVMEPHM
-1338 SVGAPAGTEV
+1338 PAGTEV
-1348 IQHQTQKASQAQVLM
+1348 IQHQTQKLSQDQVPM
-1363 ANQTTQIPV
+1363 AIQTTHIPV

-1377 VPAQVLTQQGQS
+1377 VPAQVLSQQGQS
-1389 EAHSQNQGQVPV
+1389 EAQPQNQVPV

-1410 APQAMTE
+1410 TAQAMIE
-1417 AQATLP
+1417 AQVSPP
-1423 AAMIQGQTHVIQTQ
+1423 AAVIQQQTHVIQAQ
-1437 QIPLQP
+1437 QIPLQT
-1443 SYAGPATHTQS
+1443 SYPGPATLTQS
-1454 QVTAQPLIQTQPL
+1454 QVTAQPLIQTQP
-1467 QLTISQSQPPHSQ
+1467 IGQSQPTGQ

-1491 QSQAAV
+1491 QNQATV
-1497 QPPAAIAS
+1497 QPPAAITS

-1512 ETLVQQNSQMPG
+1512 ETLVQQNAQITG
-1524 LMQAQLQQ
+1524 LMQPQLQ
-1532 QTQGQPPIQVHV
+1532 
-1544 QAAAS
+1544 
-1549 LLAPQYVPQ
+1549 YVSR
-1558 PTHQAMVSG
+1558 PTHQAMPSV
-1567 QQDITHIMQQQQQ
+1567 QQDETHMTQQQQQ
-1580 QQQQQDPLLQYQ
+1580 QEPVLQFH
-1592 QMILSP
+1592 QMIRSP
-1598 GPAGSVGTTAD
+1598 GSAGSVGTTTD
-1609 LSLSSVVDP
+1609 CLNSVIDP
-1618 ANFVAAS
+1618 ANFVAIP
-1625 HPVQQA
+1625 HPVPQA
-1631 GHAYVS
+1631 GKAYVQ
-1637 GQTTLHPVVQ
+1637 GQTTPHPVVQ
-1647 AQQQPLGST
+1647 AQQQPLGGT

-1661 IQPIS
+1661 SQSIS
-1666 QPTIPTG
+1666 QPPMPQSTVH
-1673 QYQQQLQNLSQVYQ
+1673 YQQQLQKLSQAQQ
-1687 PLASQ
+1687 PLAPPPAQ

-1697 QPIPTTIQ
+1697 KPIQTPIQ
-1705 QPLPPKQATIPLDE
+1705 QPLPMKQALIALDDG
-1719 SQLPPQGPPAS
+1719 QLPSQCPPAS
-1730 HLVTHSA
+1730 HLMTHPS
-1737 AQIVPSN
+1737 AQI
-1744 VAGPQSQNKTQPR
+1744 
-1757 YSHLVAGAPSSPQ
+1757 VAGAPPSLQ

-1780 THTQTSI
+1780 THSQTSI
-1787 QAQTHSQTQT
+1787 QGQTNSQTQA
-1797 HVQTQAHSH
+1797 HFQTQAHSH
-1806 TQTHTETPVAEQPI
+1806 IQTHTETPIAEQPV

-1825 FPAQQMPL
+1825 SPAQQMPL

-1845 PSLPS
+1845 PLLPF
-1850 LPSHPSAAAPAPEL
+1850 LPSHHPAASPVPEL

-1875 PGQADFIPTS
+1875 PGQTYFMPTS
-1885 PPPVTTL
+1885 PPPVTAL

-1922 YLSSTERHS
+1922 YLSSTEHHS
-1931 SSGSF
+1931 SLGSV

-1941 ETLQLLAN
+1941 ETFQLLAN
-1949 GKIDKLKAQRRA
+1949 GKFEKLKTQMRA
-1961 SCQRPEKVSH
+1961 SCQRSDKVSH

-1992 ETHSNKMVTFK
+1992 ETHTNKMVTFK
-2003 FDIEG
+2003 FDTEG

-2029 EKFVEE
+2029 ETFVEE
-2035 LRAIVKKA
+2035 LRATVKKA
-2043 HEILQTHSLTG
+2043 HEILQTHSQTG

-2065 SSSVGRWRFFINQT
+2065 SSSVDSVPHSSPVGRWRFFINQT

-2094 PPTSEMRIPQSPKME
+2094 PPTAEMMIPQSPQTE
-2109 KAVESEGSQSLESL
+2109 RENEGSQSLESL
-2123 TGMTSPPCPTLSATS
+2123 TGMSFSPCPTLSATS
-2138 PPVSTISAPVSM
+2138 PPVSTVSAPASM
-2150 APSATAALA
+2150 VPSATAA
-2159 PNTAASES
+2159 PNPHTTASES

-2172 STLEASVPVTASG
+2172 STLEASVTASG
-2185 GLEILTS
+2185 ALEPPVPTS
-2192 ASVDQ
+2192 DSLNQ
-2197 IPSAPSSIAIPAVAN
+2197 IHTVPSSIAIPAAN
-2212 LPALSTAPTVVS
+2212 FPTLSTAPIVVF
-2224 PTPTT
+2224 PIPTT
-2229 ILPDM
+2229 ILPDVL
-2234 ITSPGTSGCSI
+2234 TPPGSSGCST

-2250 GDTVITAP
+2250 GDTVTTAP
-2258 RSCVPAADQSSTSF
+2258 RSCVPAADRSSTSF
-2272 YSSPPAAAVIPSAVS
+2272 HSPPPAAAVTSSTVS
-2287 QFGMEQQQ
+2287 QLGMEQQQ
-2295 TLTQVVKPAP
+2295 TLTQVDKPAP
-2305 QQPQPQ
+2305 QQPQLQ
-2311 PQPQPQL
+2311 PA
-2318 QVQVQVQPPLQQQV
+2318 LQQQV
-2332 PAVQQQLPAV
+2332 PVVQQQLQAM
-2342 QLKQQLQQATPQ
+2342 QLEQQIQRETPQ
-2354 QQLQSQHQEQIQLQ
+2354 HQQQSQHQVYQEQIQLQ
-2368 QERALQQSL
+2368 QERAMQQSL

-2390 PLQQQLTEVQ
+2390 PLQQQMTEVQ
-2400 VLPRPGNTELLK
+2400 VLPQTGHTELL
-2412 QAVPLQQFPTPV
+2412 QQSAPLQQFLPPE
-2424 SLQQTQQPLP
+2424 QQLL
-2434 QQQTPQYTPQLLQQP
+2434 QQQTPQYSPQLLQQP
-2449 QLQQLPQQVMA
+2449 QLQQISQQVMA

-2474 HQQQQQLNLQQ
+2474 HQQQQQLNLQ
-2485 TIHLQQQQMVQQQLQ
+2485 TILLQQQQMVQQQLQ

-2507 MGTVALKPDQ
+2507 MGAVALTPDQ
-2517 SQMLPLS
+2517 SQMLPRS
-2524 ISQQFLQQQPQLNV
+2524 ISQQFLQQQAQLSVN
-2538 SPVPQQQIPQ
+2538 PVPQQQIPQ
-2548 QTQIPAE
+2548 QTQISAE
-2555 LSQQNIQS
+2555 LVQQHIQS
-2563 QIQLQHI
+2563 QKQLQHT
-2570 EQQQEAVKAMET
+2570 EQQQEMVKAMDT

-2587 NFPLQKQSSIQMS
+2587 QFPLQKQSSLQIS
-2600 ESEVSTGE
+2600 ESEVSAGE
-2608 TSVTEDTCSYSAPF
+2608 TSFTEDTCSYSTPF

-2634 LGSTDAPLPALSLT
+2634 LATAEGPVPTLSLT

-2699 GGLASG
+2699 GGATSG

-2714 GGDESSEPQSIHHM
+2714 GGDESSEPQSLHHL
-2728 SFPPPISSSDTSPH
+2728 SFPPPPSSSDTSPH
-2742 SSSSTTSSTTSRSS
+2742 SSSSSSSPTTSRSS
-2756 STSPDPERDRVGEEA
+2756 STSPDPERDGAGGKA
-2771 SSEAPNVAE
+2771 SSEVPNFAE
-2780 LGPVE
+2780 MGPVE

-2809 QDDSAGPQRPP
+2809 QDESAGPQRPP

-2828 AVPPHS
+2828 ALPPHS

-2853 RHGQQK
+2853 RPGHQK

-2900 SLFKKPRVQQDG
+2900 SLFKKPTVQQDG
-2912 RSSSQTLRE
+2912 SSSSQTLRE
-2921 EKEAPPLNPPQSRK
+2921 EKEAPPPNPPHSRK
-2935 GRFQVTPVPQSSPPK
+2935 GRFQVTPVLQSSPPK
-2950 DAASGHGSTH
+2950 AAPSGHGGTH
-2960 RKVGRFSVTQAET
+2960 RKVGRFSVTKAET
-2973 KREDRHTDSS
+2973 KKEDRQTDSS
-2983 PVSPDLERDR
+2983 PVSLDLERER
-2993 RKSRAKEGEKEES
+2993 RRSRAKDGEKDES
-3006 KRTPSMAH
+3006 KRTPAMAH

-3031 DDESE
+3031 EDECE

-3051 KHIKEVVSLQAQQNR
+3051 KHVKEVVSLQSQQNR
-3066 ELQELYRQLRSFK
+3066 ELQGLYRQLRSLK
-3079 DQRQSLPASL
+3079 DQRHSLPVSL
-3089 SRTPPLPT
+3089 SRTTPFPT
-3097 APPVLSP
+3097 GPPVLSP
-3104 RRPRPAKIKLRP
+3104 RRPRLAKIKLRP

-3129 SGIQQSSSYSGGE
+3129 SGIQQSSSFSGGE
-3142 QSRLPLYCNPEH
+3142 QSRLPLYCNLEH
-3154 HTTLP
+3154 CPSLP

-3172 TDELHKLVDNWTK
+3172 TDELHKLVDNWSK
-3185 ETVGPSPPKPSL
+3185 DTVEPALPKPSL

-3206 QELGGWS
+3206 QESGGWS
-3213 QPAEVAP
+3213 QPTEVAP
-3220 PGWFPVAPLNPQA
+3220 PSWFPLAPLNPQA
-3233 TPTPASLPVAAPS
+3233 PPTPASLPVAAPS
-3246 HYTGGG
+3246 QYTGGG

-3257 HSPGPP
+3257 NSPGPP

-3269 QVPPM
+3269 QVPQV
-3274 QQSLQLHQSLPLQQ
+3274 QQSLHLHQSLPLQQ
-3288 MTYQQSPLRQQ
+3288 VTYQQSPVRQQ
-3299 IPQPR
+3299 IPQPL
-3304 MQTPIQSQSLPQT
+3304 MQTPLQSQSLSQT

-3324 HSPPQSQ
+3324 NSPPQGQ
-3331 PLLPSQMPTSPV
+3331 PLLPSQIATSPV
-3343 STAAPLLP
+3343 STVASLLP
-3351 GSGATAPTDSTAATG
+3351 GSGTTAPTDSTAAAG
-3366 GTFCS
+3366 GAFGS
-3371 CSSSSSTS
+3371 CSSPSST
-3379 SSSCS
+3379 SCS

>member
-16 EKPDGQREEDTER
+16 EKPDGQREEDTEQ
-29 EGRADPQRERTHST
+29 EGRANPQRERTHST
-43 PSDFPSS
+43 SSDFSS
-50 QTQERKTTGGEDGAI
+50 SHTQERKATGGEDG
-65 RGGGGGGGG
+65 GGGEGGGRGV
-74 GEASQAGK
+74 GEASQEGK

-93 PSLPVDTGQKRLRRE
+93 PCLLVDTGQKRLRRE

-117 ICEEDDVVEVP
+117 ICEEDNEVEVL

-133 SAPHLELRSSDSVFT
+133 SAPHLELRSDSVFT
-148 SSAQQQGVAS
+148 STAQQQGTAS
-158 SCAALGHDPSCPS
+158 SCAAMGHDPSFPS
-171 SSQEPGKDAPSLTAA
+171 SSQEPGKEVPSSAPT

-441 DPEIKEIIEG
+441 DPEIKEIIEC

-488 IQDCL
+488 TQECL

-498 VEEPKKLKGKHKDN
+498 VEDPKKLKGKHKDN

-579 RDSTLTSYTFS
+579 RDSTLTSYTLS

-607 VGGGVG
+607 G
-613 GGGVGGGGVG
+613 GGGK
-623 GGGMGGGGGVGGGG
+623 
-637 GGVGGGQESEELP
+637 ESEEP

-662 SGTTLSLP
+662 SGTNLSLP
-670 GESIGSA
+670 EGESIGSA

-692 QGESYTHSQTTFPP
+692 QGQSYTHSQTALPP
-706 TASSTGALAHPQMVS
+706 IASSTGTLAHHQMLP
-721 IGESGGVPN
+721 IGESGSVPN
-730 VPIGQS
+730 VPIGHS
-736 VSMSS
+736 FSMSS
-741 MSIGHSGGGPVGQT
+741 MSVGQSGGGPVGQT
-755 FLQSSTMVPQVSAS
+755 FLQPITMVPQVSPS
-769 VPQQYFQS
+769 LPQQYFQS
-777 QTFPSDAFQ
+777 QTFSSD
-786 TATPH
+786 ATPH
-791 GSMAPSQSY
+791 GSLAPSQSY
-800 IPPVSPQA
+800 IPPVSLQA
-808 PINVLTTSMSVSDP
+808 PINVLNTAMSVRDP
-822 AGLAGTIVPLA
+822 AGLEGSIVPLA
-833 QQTQPPAT
+833 QETQPPAT

-846 DIIPQTAPQQTQPVM
+846 DTIPQPAPQQTQPVM

-874 MDPQTSTL
+874 MDPQTSTF
-882 QQQQQQ
+882 QQQPQQ
-888 QMEAQATLLE
+888 QMEAQATQLE
-898 QQVGTTQPPTEHHLQ
+898 QPGSATMPPTEHHPQSL
-913 NLQTSAVQKHQHEP
+913 SAIAVQKHQLEP

-939 VHTIPQQQVLP
+939 VHTTPQQQVLP
-950 TQTGMEQRA
+950 TQPGMEQRA

-984 MIQPQ
+984 MIQPH
-989 QLQQQLQQ
+989 LQQQF

-1006 QQALLLEQR
+1006 LIEQHH
-1015 QTYVQQQ
+1015 TYVQQQ
-1022 VDQQQQ
+1022 LDQQQQ
-1028 TALLQQQQQQQA
+1028 KALLQQQQQQQA
-1040 QLNQFQLE
+1040 QLQQHQLE

-1057 LLDQQQQQALIQQ
+1057 LLDQQQQQALIQHQ

-1076 QPQQSLLQHQ
+1076 QGLVQQQQPQQALLQHQ
-1086 LEQQQQQPTLQQ
+1086 LEQQQPPLQQ

-1109 QPQAGTQKEPEKQ
+1109 IQKEPEKL

-1127 QQQQIVLQQQPQQTQ
+1127 HHQQIVLQQQPQQTQ
-1142 QQTEQQLQQ
+1142 QQKEQLQQ
-1151 QAILRQIEQQQQQ
+1151 QALLRQMEQQQQQ

-1176 LQQHQLQQKAQLQQQ
+1176 LQHHQLQQKAQLKQQQ
-1191 QQEQQQVQLMQQ
+1191 HEQQQVQLKHQ

-1209 ALLQQQLEQQRQQQV
+1209 ALLQQQFEQQRQQQV

-1237 ALLQKQIQE
+1237 ALIQQQIQE
-1246 QQQQAAILQLQKTE
+1246 QQQQQQAAIIQLQQTE

-1272 EQQIQPQTSDI
+1272 EQQIQQQPADI
-1283 QHVCIPQLN
+1283 QHVCIPKLN
-1292 TTQLAPHTT
+1292 TTPFTPHTT
-1301 LTQQQVI
+1301 LTQQQVM
-1308 EQQQHAAL
+1308 EQKQQGAL
-1316 IQQQQVF
+1316 IQQQQAFV
-1323 IAQPQHHTSVMEPHI
+1323 AQTQHHSSVMEPI
-1338 SVGAPAGTEV
+1338 IPVGAPPGNEV
-1348 IQHQTQKASQAQVLM
+1348 IQHQTQIVSQAQVPM
-1363 ANQTTQIPV
+1363 AVQTTHIPV
-1372 QTSAV
+1372 QTLAV
-1377 VPAQVLTQQGQS
+1377 VPAQVLTQQEQS
-1389 EAHSQNQGQVPV
+1389 DACPQNQVPV
-1401 QFIAQSTVQ
+1401 QFIAQSAVQ
-1410 APQAMTE
+1410 AAQAMIE
-1417 AQATLP
+1417 AQGTPP
-1423 AAMIQGQTHVIQTQ
+1423 AAVIQGQTHIIQTQ
-1437 QIPLQP
+1437 QIPLQT
-1443 SYAGPATHTQS
+1443 SYPGPATLTQS
-1454 QVTAQPLIQTQPL
+1454 QVTVQPLIQTQPL
-1467 QLTISQSQPPHSQ
+1467 HLTIGQSQAPHGQ

-1491 QSQAAV
+1491 QSLATV
-1497 QPPAAIAS
+1497 QPPAAITS

-1512 ETLVQQNSQMPG
+1512 ESLVQQNAQMPA
-1524 LMQAQLQQ
+1524 LMQPQLQQ
-1532 QTQGQPPIQVHV
+1532 HTQGQPPSHMHA
-1544 QAAAS
+1544 QATAG
-1549 LLAPQYVPQ
+1549 LFPPLYVPQ
-1558 PTHQAMVSG
+1558 PTHQAMPSV
-1567 QQDITHIMQQQQQ
+1567 QQDITHITQQQQE
-1580 QQQQQDPLLQYQ
+1580 PVLQYQ
-1592 QMILSP
+1592 QSILSP
-1598 GPAGSVGTTAD
+1598 SSAGNVGTTTE
-1609 LSLSSVVDP
+1609 SLSSAVDP
-1618 ANFVAAS
+1618 ANFVATP
-1625 HPVQQA
+1625 HPVQQT
-1631 GHAYVS
+1631 GQAY
-1637 GQTTLHPVVQ
+1637 GPGPVVQ
-1647 AQQQPLGST
+1647 AQQQPLGGT

-1661 IQPIS
+1661 IQSIS
-1666 QPTIPTG
+1666 QPPLPQSAV
-1673 QYQQQLQNLSQVYQ
+1673 QYQLQLSQAQQ
-1687 PLASQ
+1687 PLAPPSPQ

-1697 QPIPTTIQ
+1697 QPIPTPIQ
-1705 QPLPPKQATIPLDE
+1705 QPLPIKQALIALNE
-1719 SQLPPQGPPAS
+1719 SQLPSQCPPAS
-1730 HLVTHSA
+1730 HLATHPS
-1737 AQIVPSN
+1737 AQIGPSN
-1744 VAGPQSQNKTQPR
+1744 VAEPPSQNRTLPL
-1757 YSHLVAGAPSSPQ
+1757 YSHLVAGAPPSPQ

-1780 THTQTSI
+1780 TQTSF
-1787 QAQTHSQTQT
+1787 QVQTHSQMQTQT
-1797 HVQTQAHSH
+1797 QPHSH
-1806 TQTHTETPVAEQPI
+1806 TQTHTDTPIAEQPVQ
-1820 LPHAV
+1820 PHAV

-1833 SPSHTSCPPTSL
+1833 SPSHISCPPTSL
-1845 PSLPS
+1845 PSLPF
-1850 LPSHPSAAAPAPEL
+1850 LLSHPPPVAPVPEL
-1864 PTSPPAAQVTL
+1864 PTSPPEAQVTL
-1875 PGQADFIPTS
+1875 PRQADFIPTS

-1892 QSLDSNAPKLPQAS
+1892 QLLESNVPKLPQAS
-1906 LQDCDLSL
+1906 LPDCDLSL
-1914 LGIAQDGP
+1914 LGIVQDGP
-1922 YLSSTERHS
+1922 YLSSTEHHS
-1931 SSGSF
+1931 SSGSV
-1936 PANGE
+1936 PPNGE

-1949 GKIDKLKAQRRA
+1949 GKFEKLKTQRRA

-1992 ETHSNKMVTFK
+1992 ETHTNKMVTFK

-2029 EKFVEE
+2029 EKFVEQ

-2043 HEILQTHSLTG
+2043 HEILQTHSQTG

-2065 SSSVGRWRFFINQT
+2065 SSSNSVPHSSPVGRWRFFINQT

-2094 PPTSEMRIPQSPKME
+2094 PPTAEMRIPQSSVRGELYP
-2109 KAVESEGSQSLESL
+2109 AVESEGSQSLESL
-2123 TGMTSPPCPTLSATS
+2123 TGMAPPPCPTLSATS
-2138 PPVSTISAPVSM
+2138 PSISTVSAPASIT
-2150 APSATAALA
+2150 PSATAAPA
-2159 PNTAASES
+2159 PHTTASES
-2167 ISAPA
+2167 ISALA
-2172 STLEASVPVTASG
+2172 STLEAYVPVTASS
-2185 GLEILTS
+2185 GLDLPVLTS

-2197 IPSAPSSIAIPAVAN
+2197 MSSVPSSIAIPAAAN
-2212 LPALSTAPTVVS
+2212 LPTLSTAPIVVS
-2224 PTPTT
+2224 STPTT
-2229 ILPDM
+2229 ILHDVL
-2234 ITSPGTSGCSI
+2234 TSPGSSGCYN

-2250 GDTVITAP
+2250 GDTVTTAP
-2258 RSCVPAADQSSTSF
+2258 RLYVPAVDQSSTSF
-2272 YSSPPAAAVIPSAVS
+2272 HSPPAAVTSSVVS
-2287 QFGMEQQQ
+2287 QLDMEQQQ
-2295 TLTQVVKPAP
+2295 TLTQVAKPAP
-2305 QQPQPQ
+2305 QQPQQ
-2311 PQPQPQL
+2311 QPQL
-2318 QVQVQVQPPLQQQV
+2318 QAIQLEQVQQMQQT
-2332 PAVQQQLPAV
+2332 
-2342 QLKQQLQQATPQ
+2342 TPQ
-2354 QQLQSQHQEQIQLQ
+2354 QQQLLQHQVYQEQIQLQ

-2390 PLQQQLTEVQ
+2390 PLQQQLTDMQ
-2400 VLPRPGNTELLK
+2400 VVPLSGHTELL
-2412 QAVPLQQFPTPV
+2412 QQSVPLQQFLPSMPV
-2424 SLQQTQQPLP
+2424 QQTQQPLL
-2434 QQQTPQYTPQLLQQP
+2434 QQQTPQLLQQP

-2460 PQAAVV
+2460 PQAAAV

-2474 HQQQQQLNLQQ
+2474 HQQLNLQQ

-2500 QQQHQLF
+2500 QQQPQLF
-2507 MGTVALKPDQ
+2507 MGAVALKPDQ

-2524 ISQQFLQQQPQLNV
+2524 ISQQFLQQQAQLNV
-2538 SPVPQQQIPQ
+2538 SAVLQQQIPQ

-2555 LSQQNIQS
+2555 LPQQHIQS
-2563 QIQLQHI
+2563 QKQLQHT
-2570 EQQQEAVKAMET
+2570 EQQQEVVKAMDT
-2582 PQKQQ
+2582 PKKQQ
-2587 NFPLQKQSSIQMS
+2587 QFVLQKQSSLQMS

-2608 TSVTEDTCSYSAPF
+2608 TSFTEDTCSYSTPF
-2622 HPSSDSSLPPLH
+2622 HPSSDSSLPPLQ
-2634 LGSTDAPLPALSLT
+2634 LGIAEGPVPALSLT

-2694 GAALA
+2694 GAVPA
-2699 GGLASG
+2699 GGAASG
-2705 PTSAASTSA
+2705 PTSAASTLA
-2714 GGDESSEPQSIHHM
+2714 GGEESSEPQSLHHL
-2728 SFPPPISSSDTSPH
+2728 SFPPPASSSDTSPH
-2742 SSSSTTSSTTSRSS
+2742 SSSSSSSSTSSRSS
-2756 STSPDPERDRVGEEA
+2756 STSPDPERDGRGEKA
-2771 SSEAPNVAE
+2771 SSEVPSFVE
-2780 LGPVE
+2780 MGPVE

-2800 PPTSLLPPN
+2800 PPTSLLPPS
-2809 QDDSAGPQRPP
+2809 DDESAGPQRPP

-2828 AVPPHS
+2828 AVPSHS

-2886 RKFKNWACKLRHSA
+2886 RKFKNWACKLRHST

-2912 RSSSQTLRE
+2912 CFSSQALRE
-2921 EKEAPPLNPPQSRK
+2921 EKEAPPLNPPHSRK
-2935 GRFQVTPVPQSSPPK
+2935 GRFHVTPVPQSSPPK
-2950 DAASGHGSTH
+2950 AVPSSHGSTH

-2973 KREDRHTDSS
+2973 KKQDRQTDSS
-2983 PVSPDLERDR
+2983 PVSPDLERER
-2993 RKSRAKEGEKEES
+2993 RRYRAKEGEKDEN
-3006 KRTPSMAH
+3006 KRTPAMAH

-3031 DDESE
+3031 DDVECE

-3051 KHIKEVVSLQAQQNR
+3051 KHIKEVVSLQSQQNR
-3066 ELQELYRQLRSFK
+3066 ELQELYRQLRSLK

-3089 SRTPPLPT
+3089 SRTPPLPMG
-3097 APPVLSP
+3097 PPVLSP
-3104 RRPRPAKIKLRP
+3104 RRPRPAKIKIRP

-3129 SGIQQSSSYSGGE
+3129 SGIQQSSSFSGGE
-3142 QSRLPLYCNPEH
+3142 QSKLPLYCNPEH
-3154 HTTLP
+3154 CTSLP

-3185 ETVGPSPPKPSL
+3185 ETVGPAPPKPSL

-3213 QPAEVAP
+3213 QPTEVAP
-3220 PGWFPVAPLNPQA
+3220 PGWFPVASLNPQA
-3233 TPTPASLPVAAPS
+3233 PPTPASLPVAAPS
-3246 HYTGGG
+3246 QYPGGG

-3274 QQSLQLHQSLPLQQ
+3274 QQSLHLHQSLPLQQ
-3288 MTYQQSPLRQQ
+3288 ITYQQSPLCQH
-3299 IPQPR
+3299 IPQAR
-3304 MQTPIQSQSLPQT
+3304 MQTAIQSQSQPQT

-3331 PLLPSQMPTSPV
+3331 PLLPSQMPTYSV
-3343 STAAPLLP
+3343 STAVSMLP
-3351 GSGATAPTDSTAATG
+3351 GNGTTAPTDSTAATG
-3366 GTFCS
+3366 GT
-3371 CSSSSSTS
+3371 SSTS

-3384 TAALPSSAKIHPTP
+3384 TVALPSSAKIHPTP